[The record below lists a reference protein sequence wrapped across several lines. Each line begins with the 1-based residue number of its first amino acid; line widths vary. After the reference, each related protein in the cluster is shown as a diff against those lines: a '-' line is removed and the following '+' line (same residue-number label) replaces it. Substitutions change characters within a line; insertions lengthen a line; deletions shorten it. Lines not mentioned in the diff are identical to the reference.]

1 MTLRDLQ
8 ESWRTAIEHDGSYCP
23 VCGRWGKIYA
33 RKINQTMAR
42 ALIWLCLAEK
52 NDEGWV
58 DVPNTGPQ
66 WLVRSNQLPTLRWWE
81 LVERM
86 PNRGVNKTKFSGMWR
101 PTVQGYD
108 FANGALSVPH
118 KVFTYNGDVEAY
130 GPEKVYIQ
138 QCLGDNFDYG
148 VVLQTQFAHRN
159 GKESNNGLFPKNN

>member
-1 MTLRDLQ
+1 MELEEARKI
-8 ESWRTAIEHDGSYCP
+8 WRTAIEHDGGYCG

-42 ALIWLCLAEK
+42 ALLWLCDAQK
-52 NDEGWV
+52 NEAGWV

-86 PNRGVNKTKFSGMWR
+86 PNLGVNKTKFSGMWR

-108 FANGALSVPH
+108 FANGVLSVPH

-130 GPEKVYIQ
+130 GPEKVYIK
-138 QCLGDNFDYG
+138 QCLGDNFDYDT
-148 VVLQTQFAHRN
+148 VLRTSFAQRN
-159 GKESNNGLFPKNN
+159 DMKDNDGLFTEDH